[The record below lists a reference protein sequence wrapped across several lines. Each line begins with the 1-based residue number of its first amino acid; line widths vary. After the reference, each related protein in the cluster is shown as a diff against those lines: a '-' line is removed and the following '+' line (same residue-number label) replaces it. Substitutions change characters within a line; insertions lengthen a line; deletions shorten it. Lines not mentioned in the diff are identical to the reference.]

1 MLDVPAILLTF
12 AAVFGYINYRYF
24 KLPLTIGLVLI
35 ALVSSMAVVGL
46 DQIVPTWGLGDTVR
60 TFLNDL
66 DFNRTLMEGMLSFLL
81 FAGALHVDL
90 RTLASRKYTIGLL
103 ASLGVVMSTALNGVG
118 FWLLTG
124 LVGFDIPFA
133 ICLVFGALISPTD
146 PVAVLAVLK
155 RLKVPPT
162 LEATIAGES
171 LFNDGVAVVIY
182 SILVTIAFQVSGHG
196 GEVAHAI
203 GFLDGLQ
210 LFIYEAFG
218 GALLG
223 LVAGTFAFM
232 LMRNVDDYVLEIII
246 TLALV
251 TGAYALALKLHVS
264 GPIAMVI
271 AGILIGNYGVKLA
284 MSDVTQRHLRQFW
297 DLIDEILNAVL
308 FLLIGFE
315 ILIVQPSWAIVI
327 LSLATIVM
335 VTVVRFISVS
345 IPITILSVR
354 QRYVPGIIP
363 VMTWAG
369 LRGGISVALVL
380 ALPDSE
386 YKPLMLAICYAV
398 VVFSIVVQ
406 GLTIE
411 GVIRRLVPPMDD
423 N

>member
-1 MLDVPAILLTF
+1 
-12 AAVFGYINYRYF
+12 
-24 KLPLTIGLVLI
+24 PLTIGLVLI

-46 DQIVPTWGLGDTVR
+46 DQVLPSWGLGDSVR
-60 TFLNDL
+60 QFLEGI

-90 RTLASRKYTIGLL
+90 RTFATRKYTIGLL
-103 ASLGVVMSTALNGVG
+103 ASLGVVMSTALNGLG

-124 LVGFDIPFA
+124 LVGFEIPLA
-133 ICLVFGALISPTD
+133 VCLVFGALISPTD
-146 PVAVLAVLK
+146 PVAVMAVLK

-182 SILVTIAFQVSGHG
+182 SILVAIAFQVSGHG
-196 GEVAHAI
+196 DAAHAI
-203 GFLDGLQ
+203 GFLQGMQ
-210 LFIYEAFG
+210 LFVVEAFG

-271 AGILIGNYGVKLA
+271 AGILIGNYGVRLA
-284 MSDVTQRHLRQFW
+284 MSDITQTHLRKFW

-315 ILIVQPSWAIVI
+315 ILVVQASAAIVI

-335 VTVVRFISVS
+335 VTVVRFVSVGL
-345 IPITILSVR
+345 PIKILGSR
-354 QRYVPGIIP
+354 QSYVPGIIP

-380 ALPDSE
+380 ALPDTE

-411 GVIRRLVPPMDD
+411 GLIRRIVPPVDD
-423 N
+423 K

>member
-12 AAVFGYINYRYF
+12 AAVFGYINYRFF

-46 DQIVPTWGLGDTVR
+46 DQVLPSWGLGDSVR
-60 TFLNDL
+60 QFLEGI

-90 RTLASRKYTIGLL
+90 RTFATRKYTIGLL
-103 ASLGVVMSTALNGVG
+103 ASLGVVMSTALNGLG

-124 LVGFDIPFA
+124 LVGFEIPLA
-133 ICLVFGALISPTD
+133 VCLVFGALISPTD
-146 PVAVLAVLK
+146 PVAVMAVLK

-182 SILVTIAFQVSGHG
+182 SILVAIAFQVSGHG
-196 GEVAHAI
+196 DAAHAI
-203 GFLDGLQ
+203 GFLQGMQ
-210 LFIYEAFG
+210 LFVVEAFG

-271 AGILIGNYGVKLA
+271 AGILIGNYGVRLA
-284 MSDVTQRHLRQFW
+284 MSDITQTHLRKFW

-315 ILIVQPSWAIVI
+315 ILVVQASAAIVI

-335 VTVVRFISVS
+335 VTVVRFVSVGL
-345 IPITILSVR
+345 PIKILGSR
-354 QRYVPGIIP
+354 QSYVPGIIP

-380 ALPDSE
+380 ALPDTE

-411 GVIRRLVPPMDD
+411 GLIRRIVPPVDD
-423 N
+423 K